1 MATRSEREGKEAL
14 NKHHQAVFAQLM
26 MDQANQFCADCRLK
40 DPRWASWN
48 LGIFVCIDCSGIH
61 RSIGTHISKVKSVN
75 LDTWTTEQ
83 VENMVAWGNQRAND
97 YWEQSLGPNF
107 RPDRSSVPPP
117 FPLSLSPPSLF
128 VLSLSFV
135 VSPSLFQKEY
145 EQLHPGE
152 VREKG
157 VCQRTTAQDP
167 ESRAPPNFL
176 AASSSKPALLFFSM
190 CPSFTPSPNFPFF
203 SFSFFFFLF
212 SSFVIFSFFHF
223 SCSKDESRSQSDKKG
238 KTKEDMDRDRE
249 KVAADREAKLR
260 AARRA
265 NKGGDSS
272 ASPTPERRSTPESRE
287 ASKVLLPS

>member
-107 RPDRSSVPPP
+107 RPDRSSVPPFPP
-117 FPLSLSPPSLF
+117 FPFPPFPSSFSASPLWSHPLCFKRNMNNFIRAKYERKEFARGPPPKTQRVELPQISSQPPLQSQRSSSSVCAHPSPPPPIF
-128 VLSLSFV
+128 VF
-135 VSPSLFQKEY
+135 F
-145 EQLHPGE
+145 
-152 VREKG
+152 
-157 VCQRTTAQDP
+157 
-167 ESRAPPNFL
+167 FL
-176 AASSSKPALLFFSM
+176 
-190 CPSFTPSPNFPFF
+190 
-203 SFSFFFFLF
+203 FFFFLHL
-212 SSFVIFSFFHF
+212 SFFHF
-223 SCSKDESRSQSDKKG
+223 FISLVPRTRVARSRIRKERPRRTWTGIEKRSLRIVRPSCVLPVAQIRAETRAPVPP
-238 KTKEDMDRDRE
+238 RRE
-249 KVAADREAKLR
+249 GRPPNQGR
-260 AARRA
+260 PPRYFY
-265 NKGGDSS
+265 
-272 ASPTPERRSTPESRE
+272 
-287 ASKVLLPS
+287 PS